1 MRSAASRVELGGD
14 VDALCVNLFL
24 HNVYNQV
31 VSKTEMLVPLLD

>member
-14 VDALCVNLFL
+14 VDTLCVNLFL